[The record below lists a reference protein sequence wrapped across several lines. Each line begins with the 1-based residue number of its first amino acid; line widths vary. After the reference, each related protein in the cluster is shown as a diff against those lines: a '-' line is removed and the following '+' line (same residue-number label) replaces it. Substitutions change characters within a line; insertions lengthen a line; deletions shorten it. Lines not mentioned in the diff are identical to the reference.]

1 MTVDRPLP
9 AEPTKLPR
17 FRCLD
22 LLRGLAIAAMILV
35 NNPGSWAQVY
45 PPLLHAEWHGF
56 TPTDL
61 VFPLFLF
68 VVGGAMA
75 FSLGRVAEKAPLDR
89 PQQRQIHRKLLQRVL
104 ILFGLGLALNASSL
118 LMRTWFEGAP
128 LLWEKWR
135 ILGVLQRIALA
146 YGASALLVLHCSRRA
161 QAIAVAGLWLGYW
174 ALLSTTPLT
183 PDGSIVGWV
192 DRTLLGESHLYQLTL
207 NQQTVAFDP
216 EGLLSTLP
224 AIGSTLA
231 GYWAVQWLK
240 TQPIKALTAWRL
252 TGAGVGAIALGR
264 LWDLALP
271 LNKQL
276 WTSSY
281 ALYAAGWSIVLLAGC
296 YALTEIRRAH
306 GISRPFEIFGM
317 NAITAFV
324 GSGLVGRLL
333 NRTHIGSGPDAP
345 STYQWLYQTLFASW
359 AGPMS
364 GSLLFAIAMVL
375 LWWLAMYGFYRRGWF
390 LKV

>member
-1 MTVDRPLP
+1 MTVDRPAQP
-9 AEPTKLPR
+9 VPPKPQR

-35 NNPGSWAQVY
+35 NNPGSWKYVY

-75 FSLGRVAEKAPLDR
+75 FSFGRVAETR
-89 PQQRQIHRKLLQRVL
+89 PKTPAIHQKLAKRVAL
-104 ILFGLGLALNASSL
+104 LFGLGLALNASTL
-118 LMRTWFEGAP
+118 LMKTAFEGAP
-128 LLWEKWR
+128 LLWENLR
-135 ILGVLQRIALA
+135 IPGVLQRIALA
-146 YGASALLVLHCSRRA
+146 YGLSALVVLHLSRRG
-161 QAIAVAGLWLGYW
+161 QAIAVGAILLGYW

-183 PDGSIVGWV
+183 PDRSIVGV
-192 DRTLLGESHLYQLTL
+192 IDRAIFGSSHLYLGGP
-207 NQQTVAFDP
+207 FDP

-240 TQPIKALTAWRL
+240 TQPIKGSTAWRL
-252 TGAGVGAIALGR
+252 TAAGGGAILLGR
-264 LWDLALP
+264 LWEIALP

-281 ALYAAGWSIVLLAGC
+281 TIYAAGWSIVLLAGC
-296 YALTEIRRAH
+296 FALVEVKRWVAV
-306 GISRPFEIFGM
+306 SRPFEIFGL

-333 NRTHIGSGPDAP
+333 NRTHMGGSPDAP
-345 STYQWLYQTLFASW
+345 STYEWLYQTLFASW

-364 GSLLFAIAMVL
+364 GSLLFAIVTVGA
-375 LWWLAMYGFYRRGWF
+375 WWLAMYGFYRRGWF

>member
-1 MTVDRPLP
+1 MTADSASPSLQTP
-9 AEPTKLPR
+9 PQR

-22 LLRGLAIAAMILV
+22 LLRGLAIAGMILV
-35 NNPGSWAQVY
+35 NNPGSWAHVY

-75 FSLGRVAEKAPLDR
+75 FSLGRVAETGRAGRSVYL
-89 PQQRQIHRKLLQRVL
+89 KLAKRVAL
-104 ILFGLGLALNASSL
+104 LFGLGLMLNASTL
-118 LMRTWFEGAP
+118 LMATAFEGAP
-128 LLWEKWR
+128 LAWEKWR
-135 ILGVLQRIALA
+135 FLGVLQRIALA
-146 YGASALLVLHCSRRA
+146 YGLSSLVVLNLSRRW
-161 QAIAVAGLWLGYW
+161 QAIATAASWLGYW
-174 ALLSTTPLT
+174 ALLTTTPLT
-183 PDGSIVGWV
+183 AEGSIVGAV
-192 DRTLLGESHLYQLTL
+192 DRALLGSSHLYLGGP
-207 NQQTVAFDP
+207 FDP
-216 EGLLSTLP
+216 EGLLSTIP
-224 AIGSTLA
+224 AVGSVMA

-240 TQPIKALTAWRL
+240 TQPIRGRTAWQL
-252 TGAGVGAIALGR
+252 VGAGVGAIALGR
-264 LWDLALP
+264 LWELALP

-296 YALTEIRRAH
+296 FALVEIKRWRSV
-306 GISRPFEIFGM
+306 SRPFEIFGL
-317 NAITAFV
+317 NAIAAFV

-345 STYQWLYQTLFASW
+345 STYKWIYETLFASW

-364 GSLLFAIAMVL
+364 GSLLFAIVTVA
-375 LWWLAMYGFYRRGWF
+375 LWWLVMYGFYRRGWF

>member
-1 MTVDRPLP
+1 MSVDPA
-9 AEPTKLPR
+9 AEPVLPKKQR

-22 LLRGLAIAAMILV
+22 LLRGLAIASMILV
-35 NNPGSWAQVY
+35 NNPGSWAHVY
-45 PPLLHAEWHGF
+45 PPLEHAEWHGF

-75 FSLGRVAEKAPLDR
+75 FSFGKVAETKPTTPAIYQKLAKRVAL
-89 PQQRQIHRKLLQRVL
+89 
-104 ILFGLGLALNASSL
+104 LFGLGLALNASTL
-118 LMRTWFEGAP
+118 LMKTAFEGAP
-128 LLWEKWR
+128 LLWENLR

-146 YGASALLVLHCSRRA
+146 YGLSSLLVLHLSRRS
-161 QAIAVAGLWLGYW
+161 QAIAVGAIWLGYW
-174 ALLSTTPLT
+174 ALLNTTPLT
-183 PDGSIVGWV
+183 PDGSIVGVV
-192 DRTLLGESHLYQLTL
+192 DRAIFGSSHLYLGGP
-207 NQQTVAFDP
+207 FDP

-240 TQPIKALTAWRL
+240 KQPIKGLTAWKL
-252 TGAGVGAIALGR
+252 VAVGGAAILLGR
-264 LWDLALP
+264 MWEMALP
-271 LNKQL
+271 INKQL

-281 ALYAAGWSIVLLAGC
+281 AIYAAGWSIVLLAGC
-296 YALTEIRRAH
+296 FALVEVNRYFA
-306 GISRPFEIFGM
+306 ISRPFEIFGL

-333 NRTHIGSGPDAP
+333 NRTHIGGNPDAP
-345 STYQWLYQTLFASW
+345 STYEWLYQTLFASW

-364 GSLLFAIAMVL
+364 GSLLFAIVMVG
-375 LWWLAMYGFYRRGWF
+375 LWWLAMYGCYRRGWL

>member
-1 MTVDRPLP
+1 MSVALPPLP
-9 AEPTKLPR
+9 TPTPKQR

-22 LLRGLAIAAMILV
+22 LLRGLAIASMILV
-35 NNPGSWAQVY
+35 NNPGSWKYIY
-45 PPLLHAEWHGF
+45 PPLEHAEWHGF

-68 VVGGAMA
+68 VVGGAMV
-75 FSLGRVAEKAPLDR
+75 FSLKSAVAMQPKSPLIYQKLAKRV
-89 PQQRQIHRKLLQRVL
+89 VL
-104 ILFGLGLALNASSL
+104 LFGLGLALNAST
-118 LMRTWFEGAP
+118 LMMKTAFEGAP
-128 LLWEKWR
+128 LAWESLR

-146 YGASALLVLHCSRRA
+146 YGLSSLLVLHLSQRG
-161 QAIAVAGLWLGYW
+161 QAIAVGGILLGYW

-183 PDGSIVGWV
+183 PDGSIVGAI
-192 DRTLLGESHLYQLTL
+192 DRAILGSNHLYLGGP
-207 NQQTVAFDP
+207 FDP

-231 GYWAVQWLK
+231 GYWAVNWLQK
-240 TQPIKALTAWRL
+240 QPIKGLTAWKL
-252 TGAGVGAIALGR
+252 VAAGGAAILLGR
-264 LWDLALP
+264 LWEIALP
-271 LNKQL
+271 INKQL

-281 ALYAAGWSIVLLAGC
+281 TLYAAGWSIVLLAGC
-296 YALTEIRRAH
+296 FALVEVNRCFA
-306 GISRPFEIFGM
+306 ISRPFEIFGL

-333 NRTHIGSGPDAP
+333 NRTHIGSAPDAP
-345 STYQWLYQTLFASW
+345 STYEWLYQTLFASW

-364 GSLLFAIAMVL
+364 GSLLFAIATVC